1 MRGAPGARAAG
12 GSWRCRCCCCCW
24 RETVRAS
31 LRRSTGTTAPGQRF
45 SRNSWKPW
53 TPMLPPWAEGTA
65 AAQAGQ
71 AAIPARSW
79 RRARAHFAG
88 ACLSDEVHTV
98 SFSRAFRACPFSQS
112 TAENKICT
120 EE

>member
-1 MRGAPGARAAG
+1 APKAAGGSGGGGRGAEPLVMRGAPGARAAG

-53 TPMLPPWAEGTA
+53 TPMLPPWVEGTA

-71 AAIPARSW
+71 SAIPARSW
-79 RRARAHFAG
+79 RRARAHSAG
-88 ACLSDEVHTV
+88 V
-98 SFSRAFRACPFSQS
+98 SGIQHL
-112 TAENKICT
+112 
-120 EE
+120 